1 MQQPSVTYA
10 ALRAVLLEHAA
21 PAAALTGLPAL
32 AELLAG
38 RHGLSPSAA
47 SRWMIGPNARLKD
60 RSPLDVW
67 LVDGAGRVIDAA
79 TAEATRFRDLPPID
93 VSRAR
98 PTG

>member
-1 MQQPSVTYA
+1 MQQHSITYA

-47 SRWMIGPNARLKD
+47 GRWMVGPNARLGD
-60 RSPLDVW
+60 RRPLDVW

-79 TAEATRFRDLPPID
+79 TAESTRFRELPVID

-98 PTG
+98 PTE